1 MNDQKPTFKQAM
13 EATMIWCKSWENDE
27 ISDEVISDRIGELIK
42 TVDGARGFFVVSLS
56 IDCPLMDRFPDAL
69 IFKLRSS
76 GELIVDLTVKNL
88 AMSSAM
94 VIKHRENNEISDE
107 VISDRI
113 GELIKTVEGA
123 RGFFVVSLSIDCP
136 LMDRF
141 PDALIYQL
149 RSSGEIV
156 VDLTVKNLAMSSAM
170 IITHRK
176 NKDPQEVQSE
186 KIKTRCIELLKL
198 LDSNQVKKRLDVL
211 LEATKGNGTDLKF
224 IKQWGYND
232 EQIKAISES
241 IYQVA
246 T

>member
-13 EATMIWCKSWENDE
+13 KATMIWCKSWEND
-27 ISDEVISDRIGELIK
+27 
-42 TVDGARGFFVVSLS
+42 
-56 IDCPLMDRFPDAL
+56 
-69 IFKLRSS
+69 
-76 GELIVDLTVKNL
+76 
-88 AMSSAM
+88 
-94 VIKHRENNEISDE
+94 EISDE

-141 PDALIYQL
+141 PDALIFQL
-149 RSSGEIV
+149 RSSEEIV

-170 IITHRK
+170 VVAQNENNDLQRA
-176 NKDPQEVQSE
+176 QSE
-186 KIKTRCIELLKL
+186 RIKIRCIELLKL

-211 LEATKGNGTDLKF
+211 LEATKGNGADLKF
-224 IKQWGYND
+224 LHKWCYND
-232 EQIKAISES
+232 EQINAISES
-241 IYQVA
+241 IYEVA

>member
-1 MNDQKPTFKQAM
+1 MNEQKPTFKEAMQASM
-13 EATMIWCKSWENDE
+13 LWCKSWEND
-27 ISDEVISDRIGELIK
+27 
-42 TVDGARGFFVVSLS
+42 
-56 IDCPLMDRFPDAL
+56 
-69 IFKLRSS
+69 
-76 GELIVDLTVKNL
+76 
-88 AMSSAM
+88 
-94 VIKHRENNEISDE
+94 EISDE

-141 PDALIYQL
+141 PDALIFQL

-176 NKDPQEVQSE
+176 NKDQHESQSE
-186 KIKTRCIELLKL
+186 RIRIRCIELLKL
-198 LDSNQVKKRLDVL
+198 LDSTKVKKRLDVL

-224 IKQWGYND
+224 LNKWGYND
-232 EQIKAISES
+232 EQINAISES
-241 IYQVA
+241 IYEVA
-246 T
+246 A